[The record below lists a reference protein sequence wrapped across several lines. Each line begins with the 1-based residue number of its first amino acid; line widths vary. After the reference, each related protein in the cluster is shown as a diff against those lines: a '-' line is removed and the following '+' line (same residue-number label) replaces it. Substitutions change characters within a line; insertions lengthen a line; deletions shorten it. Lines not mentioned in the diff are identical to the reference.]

1 MNSNSIIPTRK
12 DLSKKNMIGAS
23 IEAILSY
30 CDTRKIINPKD
41 CCSLIGFNDKASLI
55 FEDMNIG
62 EIDEIKNKCI
72 SELKPD
78 GFTLFKNSFEK
89 AKTILDKINRVNY
102 IPIIILLT
110 DGLDHGYEDT
120 IDYIENE
127 VSNLY

>member
-1 MNSNSIIPTRK
+1 MYLN
-12 DLSKKNMIGAS
+12 A
-23 IEAILSY
+23 
-30 CDTRKIINPKD
+30 INPKD

-55 FEDMNIG
+55 FEDMSIG